1 MTEMVTAAEVELR
14 RVRGT
19 CTGRMEP
26 AEQTVP
32 AADDCYR
39 SLTEGALYGI
49 YRSTIDGRF
58 LTVNPALVEMLGYE
72 SQDELL
78 AVEMARD
85 VYARPE
91 ERGRLIASYRDKE
104 RVEGQDVEWR
114 RKDGTQITV
123 RLSGRTVRN
132 RSGQVECFE
141 MIVEDVTERRALEA
155 QLRQSQ
161 KMEAVGQLTGGIAH
175 DFNNILTII
184 LANADLLECDL
195 PMGRPDLRAVLNESR
210 EAAQRGAALIR
221 KLLGFSRRSK
231 LEMKSVDLARL
242 VSDMSGML
250 RRVLPENVDVEVR
263 AEEPIGN
270 ARADSGAVEQI
281 LLNLATN
288 ARDAMPDG
296 GRLTI
301 EVKPDWLDEGYH
313 AIHPWVEPGSY
324 VSITVTD
331 AGIGMDE
338 ATKERIFEP
347 FYTTKPPERGTGL
360 GLAMIY
366 GLVKQHKGH
375 IHVYSELG
383 RGTTIKVYF
392 PVTNESSIDS
402 QSPREETQFEGGSER
417 ILVVEDE
424 LAIGRAT
431 RRALESHGYRVLLA
445 QDGEEALEVVRKR
458 GSTIDLIV
466 TDLVMPR
473 LGGRQL
479 YEALQAEGFSIPVMF
494 ASGYS
499 QRDIQECAELD
510 QVVPFL
516 HKPWTLA
523 ELLRAVREALGP
535 AEKVGGSSSAA
546 KARANSGKFRAAVP
560 PVTVGAWMG

>member
-1 MTEMVTAAEVELR
+1 MTDFAM
-14 RVRGT
+14 
-19 CTGRMEP
+19 
-26 AEQTVP
+26 
-32 AADDCYR
+32 AADDPAQRVLQTCSERPVQAKDPLVAADESYR

-58 LTVNPALVEMLGYE
+58 LTVNPALAEMLGYE
-72 SQDELL
+72 SQAELL
-78 AVEMARD
+78 GVDMARD
-85 VYARPE
+85 IYARPE
-91 ERGRLIASYRDKE
+91 ERQRLIESYQDKA
-104 RVEGQDVEWR
+104 RIQGQDVEWR
-114 RKDGTQITV
+114 RKDGTQIAV
-123 RLSGRTVRN
+123 RLSGRPVRN
-132 RSGQVECFE
+132 DSGQVESFE

-195 PMGRPDLRAVLNESR
+195 PIGRPDLRAVLNETK
-210 EAAQRGAALIR
+210 EAAHRGAALIR

-231 LEMKSVDLARL
+231 LEMKSVDLASL
-242 VSDMSGML
+242 VGDMSGML
-250 RRVLPENVDVEVR
+250 RRLLPENVEVHVL
-263 AEEPIGN
+263 AGNPIEN
-270 ARADSGAVEQI
+270 AHADSGAVEQI

-288 ARDAMPDG
+288 ARDAMPEG

-301 EVKPDWLDEGYH
+301 EVKSDWLDDGYH

-324 VSITVTD
+324 VSITVSDT
-331 AGIGMDE
+331 GIGMDE

-375 IHVYSELG
+375 VHVYSELG

-392 PVTNESSIDS
+392 PVASEFARTS
-402 QSPREETQFEGGSER
+402 QLRRDEAEPEGGSER

-431 RRALESHGYRVLLA
+431 RRALESHGYRVLMA
-445 QDGEEALEVVRKR
+445 RDGEEALEIVRQR

-466 TDLVMPR
+466 SDLVMPR

-479 YEALQAEGFSIPVMF
+479 YEALQSEGFSIPLMF
-494 ASGYS
+494 TSGYAH
-499 QRDIQECAELD
+499 RDIQECAELD
-510 QVVPFL
+510 QEVPFL

-523 ELLRAVREALGP
+523 ELLRAVRQALGP
-535 AEKVGGSSSAA
+535 VPVTGALSAA
-546 KARANSGKFRAAVP
+546 AEARTNSGKLHAAIP
-560 PVTVGAWMG
+560 PVTAGSWMS